1 MKNKSPTPDQKN
13 EALVNNKDTS
23 ASTQRHQIIAL
34 LNKFQSRNTPEFRKH
49 GIMSPAV
56 RLFELKQMGY
66 NIAKVLETY
75 IDETGKVHHGV
86 ARYYF
91 SNNPPANYLVCMEA
105 A

>member
-1 MKNKSPTPDQKN
+1 MKNKSPTLDQKN
-13 EALVNNKDTS
+13 EALLKNNDTS
-23 ASTQRHQIIAL
+23 AATQRRQIIAL
-34 LNKFQSRNTPEFRKH
+34 LNKFQSQNTPEFRRY
-49 GIMSPAV
+49 GIMAPAP
-56 RLFELKQMGY
+56 RIFELRQMGY

-91 SNNPPANYLVCMEA
+91 ANTPPADYLTCEVA

>member
-1 MKNKSPTPDQKN
+1 MENKSPTRDQKN
-13 EALVNNKDTS
+13 EALLKNNDTS
-23 ASTQRHQIIAL
+23 AATQRHQIVAL
-34 LNKFQSRNTPEFRKH
+34 LNKFQSQNTPELRKH
-49 GIMSPAV
+49 GIMAPAP
-56 RLFELKQMGY
+56 RIFELRQMGY

-91 SNNPPANYLVCMEA
+91 ANNPPADYLAYEVA